1 VSTHL
6 LYCSNERRLIE
17 RVSFADTLLSSEF
30 VWLRSSNMRV
40 NADLLAATDSLERS
54 HRALGDLAVEDVDGE
69 SFNFETNLTFSIS
82 EVSSRHLRCDR
93 SLFTS
98 SLTLRQAS
106 VRERRSSRSRLIRM
120 KEVSSKL

>member
-82 EVSSRHLRCDR
+82 EVSSRHLR
-93 SLFTS
+93 
-98 SLTLRQAS
+98 QAS